1 MGQGAQEIMANASED
16 IFGGSLGVFPHR
28 RIGLPGSSW
37 KIFRDCHTQRRRGIV
52 AQGIMNDLVRL
63 NPLVFNLHI
72 DTHQDFNFKVL
83 TCFCSFSVKMKRNS
97 ISLKGRI

>member
-83 TCFCSFSVKMKRNS
+83 TCFSSF
-97 ISLKGRI
+97 LL